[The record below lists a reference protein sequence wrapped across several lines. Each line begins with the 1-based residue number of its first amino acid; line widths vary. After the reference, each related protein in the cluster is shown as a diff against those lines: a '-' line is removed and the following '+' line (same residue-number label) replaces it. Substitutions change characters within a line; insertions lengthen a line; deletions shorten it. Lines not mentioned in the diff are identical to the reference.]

1 MSRKTDTLCGGTLM
15 NTEQSVDT
23 PPNTNR
29 RRQPCRSVNMG
40 PPVCVCNNEEEQWA
54 QAVGLIHETSSHFV
68 EVQDRKAAWD
78 LLAKCFPIQFFDLL
92 NIPAPYTLQGR
103 QGKETNKAR
112 LIQNLPEEAQRE
124 LKECEET
131 LKAHADI
138 VEAHK
143 GAARIASKRKALIFS
158 EAELTAKETKLEK
171 ERQALNLK
179 RRRTEAEACAVQN
192 NHVSTNPDK
201 GKQLKAPAGISPLL
215 KQVSERLASATGVN
229 VVPVEDFSVN
239 PNVPKRR
246 TRVSR
251 IVPPAQS
258 VIEGLWV
265 PDRGTIRPQLPQGE
279 IDVTKP
285 PFTIDGRI
293 LHPVV
298 ERIDR
303 AVISQLIDHGLL
315 VPRREVNLEG
325 PQANTSEQAEPSQAE
340 AIGELVRPTSS
351 TGPVTEPA
359 SDTDPDD
366 IIIELLKL
374 TTPKKVKIKKEP
386 KPKKTVKASKV
397 KSRVTSTRRTKKT
410 PKTPSLVASEDD
422 LFGSVSED
430 ETTLLASPKAG
441 PSTVP
446 TPEPTSAEPIEVDP
460 VDLEIHPTQA
470 DLLGQDAERINFD
483 QI

>member
-1 MSRKTDTLCGGTLM
+1 MSRQAMPVSEKSSGIQKWCGRTKFDSPALGLTPCGTQEALSLTGLFEYRDSM

-23 PPNTNR
+23 QPTTNR

-54 QAVGLIHETSSHFV
+54 QAVELIHETSSHFA

-131 LKAHADI
+131 LKMNT
-138 VEAHK
+138 EQS
-143 GAARIASKRKALIFS
+143 R
-158 EAELTAKETKLEK
+158 AE
-171 ERQALNLK
+171 
-179 RRRTEAEACAVQN
+179 
-192 NHVSTNPDK
+192 
-201 GKQLKAPAGISPLL
+201 
-215 KQVSERLASATGVN
+215 
-229 VVPVEDFSVN
+229 
-239 PNVPKRR
+239 
-246 TRVSR
+246 
-251 IVPPAQS
+251 
-258 VIEGLWV
+258 
-265 PDRGTIRPQLPQGE
+265 
-279 IDVTKP
+279 
-285 PFTIDGRI
+285 
-293 LHPVV
+293 
-298 ERIDR
+298 
-303 AVISQLIDHGLL
+303 
-315 VPRREVNLEG
+315 
-325 PQANTSEQAEPSQAE
+325 QAE

-386 KPKKTVKASKV
+386 KQKKTVKASKV

-410 PKTPSLVASEDD
+410 PKTPSLVVSEDD

-430 ETTLLASPKAG
+430 ETTLLASPKTG

-446 TPEPTSAEPIEVDP
+446 TPEPTSEAALEPIEVDP

-483 QI
+483 